1 MVMLLGPSYQSLQR
15 HTAMTEPA
23 SSIIASLKMT
33 PHPEGG
39 HFVETFRDA
48 DNNVSLIFYLLEKGE
63 RSYWHRLT
71 KDEILHFYDG
81 DPLTLLL
88 STDGVSIQEETLGRE
103 VASRQDY
110 HRVVS
115 KGTWFSMH
123 STGDWSLIG
132 CTVAP
137 AFSFDDFELAP
148 KNWVPGKGDP

>member
-1 MVMLLGPSYQSLQR
+1 
-15 HTAMTEPA
+15 MTEPA

-63 RSYWHRLT
+63 RSHWHRLT

-81 DPLTLLL
+81 DPLKLLL
-88 STDGVSIQEETLGRE
+88 SPDGVSIQEETLGRE
-103 VASRQDY
+103 AVNNELY
-110 HRVVS
+110 HRIVP
-115 KGTWFSMH
+115 KGAWFSMQ
-123 STGDWSLIG
+123 STGAWSLIG
-132 CTVAP
+132 CAVCP

-148 KNWVPGKGDP
+148 QNWSPGHGHP